1 MLNGFTTQPPR
12 AGPRA
17 PILIA
22 LIASDDILI
31 AAQSWSA
38 RADLLMALIASD
50 DILIVSIIRS
60 VRAMTV
66 LLGAHVSSASPLAKL
81 TPDLVRLILELVRR
95 DCRTHVV
102 LEHVVLETA
111 PEAGL
116 PLHAPT
122 VGGVPLQTPPPTFA
136 GADLASVAQ
145 MLA

>member
-1 MLNGFTTQPPR
+1 M
-12 AGPRA
+12 
-17 PILIA
+17 
-22 LIASDDILI
+22 I

-102 LEHVVLETA
+102 LEHVVLET
-111 PEAGL
+111 
-116 PLHAPT
+116 

>member
-1 MLNGFTTQPPR
+1 MALRCHGWSTSSRCAPRMLNGFTTQPPR

-17 PILIA
+17 PI
-22 LIASDDILI
+22 
-31 AAQSWSA
+31 
-38 RADLLMALIASD
+38 LIASD

-116 PLHAPT
+116 PLYAPT